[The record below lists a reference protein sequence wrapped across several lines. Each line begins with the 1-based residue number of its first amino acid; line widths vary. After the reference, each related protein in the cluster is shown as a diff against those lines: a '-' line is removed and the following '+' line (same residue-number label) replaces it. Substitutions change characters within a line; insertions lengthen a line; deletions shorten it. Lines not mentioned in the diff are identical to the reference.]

1 MEETVLM
8 MLRSRLDE
16 PPHEK
21 DFYLSELIA
30 GVVTE
35 LREENGIHVKDSPQD
50 IMFVTD
56 ICAWRYSNRDKQE
69 EMPRWLKEMLKGRYM
84 QEVRDAAE

>member
-21 DFYLSELIA
+21 DLYLLELIKA
-30 GVVTE
+30 VITE
-35 LREENGIHVKDSPQD
+35 LREENGIHVKDTSQD

-69 EMPRWLKEMLKGRYM
+69 EMPKWLKEMLKGRYM